1 MQRFIT
7 LSILALSIAGT
18 SAAEELVRYQMDVND
33 FTELRVT
40 NGLNVDYKYVPD
52 SVGKAVFTTTPELAS
67 VIMLN
72 ANKEKL
78 ELQIATEGTDFRDLP
93 TITVYS
99 SFLTRVVNSGDSL
112 VRVVSVSPCPKFEAK
127 VIGNGRIVA
136 RDLRS
141 NKVEAKLET
150 GNGQLVLYGKA
161 QDASYSLTGSGSI
174 QADELKAI
182 NVKCRNNGTGT
193 IGCAVDRGTLSVS
206 GMGSG
211 KIYYTGTPD
220 KISKGVMLG
229 IKLISL
235 DDNTESESTS
245 AE

>member
-7 LSILALSIAGT
+7 LSILALSLAYA
-18 SAAEELVRYQMDVND
+18 SADELVRYQMDVND

-161 QDASYSLTGSGSI
+161 QEASYSLTGSGSI

-193 IGCAVDRGTLSVS
+193 IGCAVDGGTLSVS

-235 DDNTESESTS
+235 DDSTS
-245 AE
+245 TDATAAE